1 MTQVAVERNRGI
13 TMADA
18 IGQAL
23 NDAMAEDPRVLV
35 MGEDVGRLGGVFRIT
50 RGLQDKY
57 GTDRVMD
64 TPLSEA
70 AIVGSAIGMALN
82 GLRPVVE
89 IQFDGFI
96 YPAFNQ
102 ICTHLARYMTRGKL
116 KELPVVIRIPVGGR
130 FQAAELHAENPEAYF
145 AHTPGLRVIALS
157 TVHTAGHLLLSAVRG
172 STPCI
177 VLEPKRL
184 YRTERIDPAA
194 ADNTVS
200 MDRARVAQS
209 GTDIT
214 VITYGPSVQLALAAA
229 RRLAA
234 EGVSVQVLDLISL
247 SPIDEDAVLAAAEAT
262 GRVLVLTEA
271 NRTCSV
277 ASEVLALIVT
287 KGFRHLRTQPRIV
300 ASPHVP
306 PPPAAFQD
314 DYFPSEEGVI
324 KEMRALA
331 AQS

>member
-1 MTQVAVERNRGI
+1 MQVAVERNRGI

-35 MGEDVGRLGGVFRIT
+35 MGEDIGRLGGVFRIT
-50 RGLQDKY
+50 KGLLDKY
-57 GTDRVMD
+57 GPDRVID

-82 GLRPVVE
+82 GLKPVVE

-102 ICTHLARYMTRGKL
+102 ICCHLARYMTRGKL

-130 FQAAELHAENPEAYF
+130 FQAAELHAENPETYF
-145 AHTPGLRVIALS
+145 VHTPGLRVVALS
-157 TVHTAGHLLLSAVRG
+157 SVHTARHLLLSAVRG
-172 STPCI
+172 SMPCI

-184 YRTERIDPAA
+184 YRTERIDPTT
-194 ADNTVS
+194 ADDTVA
-200 MDRARVAQS
+200 MDKARIAMD
-209 GTDIT
+209 GTDAT
-214 VITYGPSVQLALAAA
+214 VITYGPSVQLAMAAS
-229 RRLAA
+229 RRLAT
-234 EGVSVQVLDLISL
+234 EGISVRVLDLISL
-247 SPIDEDAVLAAAEAT
+247 SPIDEEAVLDAVQAT

-271 NRTCSV
+271 NRICSV

-287 KGFRHLRTQPRIV
+287 KGFRYLRTQPRIV

-314 DYFPSEEGVI
+314 DYFPSEDDVI
-324 KEMRALA
+324 REMHALLG
-331 AQS
+331 QS

>member
-1 MTQVAVERNRGI
+1 MQVATERNRGI

-50 RGLQDKY
+50 RGLQDRY

-82 GLRPVVE
+82 GLKPVVE

-130 FQAAELHAENPEAYF
+130 FQAAELHAENPETYF
-145 AHTPGLRVIALS
+145 VHTPGLRVIALS
-157 TVHTAGHLLLSAVRG
+157 TVHTARHLLLSAVRG
-172 STPCI
+172 SMPCI

-194 ADNTVS
+194 ADDTVS
-200 MDRARVAQS
+200 MDRARVAQT

-214 VITYGPSVQLALAAA
+214 LITYGPSVQLALAAA
-229 RRLAA
+229 RRLAT
-234 EGVSVQVLDLISL
+234 EGVSALVLDLISL
-247 SPIDEDAVLAAAEAT
+247 SPIDEEAVLAAAETT

-287 KGFRHLRTQPRIV
+287 KGFRYLRTQPRII

-314 DYFPSEEGVI
+314 GYFPSEDDVI
-324 KEMRALA
+324 KEMRALIT
-331 AQS
+331 QS